1 MVGRIF
7 IKNIILPIIVMLY
20 RTPKITK
27 LISDIDMNEKDIR
40 KFMVEF
46 FRIYLEME
54 NTETIIE
61 IFRYKVFL
69 PVFELS

>member
-7 IKNIILPIIVMLY
+7 IKNIILPIIVLLY

-46 FRIYLEME
+46 FRIYLEKE

>member
-7 IKNIILPIIVMLY
+7 IKNIILPIIVLLY